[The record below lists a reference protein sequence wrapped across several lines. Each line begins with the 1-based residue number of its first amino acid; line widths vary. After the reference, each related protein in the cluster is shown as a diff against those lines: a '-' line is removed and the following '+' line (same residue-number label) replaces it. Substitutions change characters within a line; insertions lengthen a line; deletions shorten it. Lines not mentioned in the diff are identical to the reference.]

1 MAFNLAEIT
10 PENISSN
17 ICALLGTLIG
27 IEWDQVS
34 FKPEDLKE
42 GMLVEYEH
50 GSKDPMTNITNND
63 PIMTAKIAL
72 AHLNEHSDYYKILN
86 SVKL

>member
-50 GSKDPMTNITNND
+50 GSKDPMTN